1 MVNSGGKTEAV
12 YALFK
17 LSWSQFECAPDQL
30 DAKQKREAARLI
42 ANQMEIER
50 AVLSSDMCQGVIISE
65 GQVKKSIEEIMERY
79 ENEIAFDHA
88 LEQADLTLDFLREG
102 IRRDLLVEAT
112 LERVSASVPE
122 VSNAEAE
129 LFYYFHPDRFAVKER
144 RTAHHILI
152 TVNDDYAENS
162 ADQAF
167 ARICEIRDRVFKKRS
182 RFKEQAQKHS
192 ECPTALHG
200 GKIGEV
206 ERGQLY
212 PELDEVLFTLP
223 AGQISEPVQSS
234 IGFHLLYC
242 TEVNPPRTVP
252 LEEVMPKLK
261 ASLRDRQQAI
271 YQRQWIKEQLTH
283 QTEMPQVVNS

>member
-1 MVNSGGKTEAV
+1 MVNSDAKTEAV

-17 LSWSQFECAPDQL
+17 LSWSQFECAPEQL
-30 DAKQKREAARLI
+30 DAKQKKEAAGLI
-42 ANQMEIER
+42 ANQLEIER
-50 AVLSSDMCQGVIISE
+50 AVLSSEMSQGVVISA
-65 GQVKKSIEEIMERY
+65 GQVKRSIEEIMARY
-79 ENEIAFDHA
+79 ESEIAFDHA

-234 IGFHLLYC
+234 IGYHLLYC
-242 TEVNPPRTVP
+242 TEISPPRTVP